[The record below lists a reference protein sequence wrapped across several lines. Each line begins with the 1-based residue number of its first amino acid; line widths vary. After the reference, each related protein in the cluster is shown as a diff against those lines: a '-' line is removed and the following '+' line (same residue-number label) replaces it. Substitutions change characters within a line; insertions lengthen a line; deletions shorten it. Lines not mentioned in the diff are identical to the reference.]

1 MLASE
6 DSLSAPL
13 AAPQVKPCTSCVECL
28 SSLKLLWKHRQA
40 EEAASRGNAATQ
52 VIRQGPVRVG
62 PPSGSAQHDPE
73 NMTEGVRGGDRRG
86 AQDVTGGA

>member
-1 MLASE
+1 M
-6 DSLSAPL
+6 
-13 AAPQVKPCTSCVECL
+13 
-28 SSLKLLWKHRQA
+28 
-40 EEAASRGNAATQ
+40 
-52 VIRQGPVRVG
+52 IRQGPLRVG